1 MGWPVDRS
9 NDERPPTFNLNFAKN
24 GLGVVKKHLCCEQLP
39 SFSNT
44 ESIFCKIQ
52 IKGRRPLIIGSV
64 YRPPHFDFDQSKKI
78 IEEIYNISHKNK
90 NAVFW
95 LGGDFNLPDI
105 NWKQHTISGNQY
117 PQNIN
122 SIFLETAHDLGLTQI
137 VDIPTRGTSILDLF
151 FTNSPDLSR
160 KCNLLAGLGD
170 HEIIEIKSLLYP
182 LRKKPIKRKIHLWNR
197 VDETMGATNF
207 FSES

>member
-1 MGWPVDRS
+1 
-9 NDERPPTFNLNFAKN
+9 
-24 GLGVVKKHLCCEQLP
+24 
-39 SFSNT
+39 
-44 ESIFCKIQ
+44 
-52 IKGRRPLIIGSV
+52 
-64 YRPPHFDFDQSKKI
+64 
-78 IEEIYNISHKNK
+78 
-90 NAVFW
+90 
-95 LGGDFNLPDI
+95 
-105 NWKQHTISGNQY
+105 
-117 PQNIN
+117 
-122 SIFLETAHDLGLTQI
+122 
-137 VDIPTRGTSILDLF
+137 LDLF